1 MKRKQ
6 VVILFSVSLIL
17 FILNSAA
24 YLKRARPGPLRLC
37 SLQFK
42 KIYTVLIRESRTVCM
57 SSNVISVRLHSTYCI
72 IAKYIS
78 VTVDIS

>member
-1 MKRKQ
+1 M
-6 VVILFSVSLIL
+6 
-17 FILNSAA
+17 
-24 YLKRARPGPLRLC
+24 GPLRLC

-57 SSNVISVRLHSTYCI
+57 SSNVIISVRLHSTYCI
-72 IAKYIS
+72 FAKYIS

>member
-1 MKRKQ
+1 MDRKG
-6 VVILFSVSLIL
+6 VIALLFLSITHT
-17 FILNSAA
+17 ILNSAA
-24 YLKRARPGPLRLC
+24 YLKRAHTGPLRLC

-72 IAKYIS
+72 FAKYIS